1 MSFTRIKVLMEKIHL
16 ESMHYCYLT
25 TKNTLRLKTNGKE
38 MDFQICE
45 FLPLFG
51 PPYHALT

>member
-1 MSFTRIKVLMEKIHL
+1 MEKIHL

-38 MDFQICE
+38 MDFQICK